1 MFSQYKEDFQR
12 TYAESDD
19 NMRLAYFLSFLDK
32 VDERNE
38 KEAIAGGTAVHGITM
53 FADMSDEEFNAYRGV
68 KFEMKDVYKDSEIA
82 LPAVVEEVK
91 YNKDKIVDWTGKY
104 TSYGVK
110 NQGYCGSC
118 WAFSAVSQVESD
130 SIRAGIWQPKS
141 DSTEDGYEYLAV
153 QQVVSCDVVTSGHD
167 IPNDVACYGCEGGW
181 PSNAYEYIHLAGGI
195 ALESEYSYDSTEGE
209 THDCKRSKAK
219 PANFVVTVDNYYSI
233 LSEKDMVNY
242 VLAKGP
248 VSVIVCAEEWNSY
261 QGGIVAS
268 CCTELDHAVQVV
280 GVNMKEGYWI
290 VKNQWTPRWGMNGY
304 IYLKTGDN
312 VCGVAEVVTYTSVS
326 PVKQSS

>member
-1 MFSQYKEDFQR
+1 M
-12 TYAESDD
+12 
-19 NMRLAYFLSFLDK
+19 N
-32 VDERNE
+32 
-38 KEAIAGGTAVHGITM
+38 AVHGITM

-181 PSNAYEYIHLAGGI
+181 PTSAYEYIHLAGGI

-242 VLAKGP
+242 VLAKG
-248 VSVIVCAEEWNSY
+248 IDCYYQLEILEEYCSNRSSLTYPFLNSPLIPSPLLSLTFV
-261 QGGIVAS
+261 QPIPISFERS
-268 CCTELDHAVQVV
+268 CVRYCMRRRMEFISGWYRSKLL
-280 GVNMKEGYWI
+280 Y
-290 VKNQWTPRWGMNGY
+290 
-304 IYLKTGDN
+304 
-312 VCGVAEVVTYTSVS
+312 
-326 PVKQSS
+326 